1 MYSNSTT
8 LNSLDDIIKI
18 SYSGEIETISPE
30 IERLSDIRENDGFHD
45 NDPVLHHVKRVVENI
60 ILILD
65 NIRHS
70 GDYFNSFIG
79 ICRRKDLL
87 VVSAVFHDIAKSKV
101 FREDDGITSC
111 PGHESAG
118 VEMIR
123 EFFAGR
129 HPGDAELDY
138 ILKIV
143 EAHGIPHI
151 YLKPD
156 NVNID
161 RDFDM
166 LAERYSGIYPDLLLF
181 LKADVAGSQ
190 LETKNRNLFD
200 FINNYL
206 DKRIEYAFSLK

>member
-18 SYSGEIETISPE
+18 SYSGEIEKISPE
-30 IERLSDIRENDGFHD
+30 IAQLSDIRENDGFHD
-45 NDPVLHHVKRVVENI
+45 NDPVLDHVKRVVENI
-60 ILILD
+60 ILLLE
-65 NIRHS
+65 NSQHK

-79 ICRRKDLL
+79 SCRRRDLL
-87 VVSAVFHDIAKSKV
+87 VVSAVFHDIAKVKV

-123 EFFAGR
+123 EFFADR
-129 HPGDAELDY
+129 LPGDAELDY
-138 ILKIV
+138 ILRVV
-143 EAHGIPHI
+143 EAHGIPHV

-166 LAERYSGIYPDLLLF
+166 LAARYSGIYPDLLLF

-190 LETKNRNLFD
+190 LEAKNRKLFD

-206 DKRIEYAFSLK
+206 DKRIESFFSLK